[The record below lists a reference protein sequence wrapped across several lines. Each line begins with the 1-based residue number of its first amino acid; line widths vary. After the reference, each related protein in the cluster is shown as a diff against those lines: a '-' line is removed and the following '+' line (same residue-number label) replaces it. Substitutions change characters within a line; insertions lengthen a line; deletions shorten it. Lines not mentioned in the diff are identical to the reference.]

1 MQIHPS
7 MNYLGKYQMNQGFF
21 LHKIISLSNEFF
33 FILSVFKFSFFKFY
47 LSYLRIQCLGLPD
60 VLIMYICK

>member
-1 MQIHPS
+1 
-7 MNYLGKYQMNQGFF
+7 MNQDFF
-21 LHKIISLSNEFF
+21 LHIVISLSNYL
-33 FILSVFKFSFFKFY
+33 ILSVFKLSFKFSLNFY